1 MKKQLNLLIGIALV
15 IFLGYAA
22 VRMILYGLHGFAA
35 LDKSVQA
42 GTVTALAVIVVAAI
56 GYFANKSIET
66 KKAVEQAVRPKKLE
80 LYQEFITFFLRVL
93 GKDGV
98 VKKPT
103 EKEMQKFYVES
114 TPLLITFASNNVIKK
129 WGKLRLSMAENEG
142 QKSLFEL
149 ESLLKD
155 IRKDLGHSNTG
166 FQKGDILR
174 LFVNDI
180 DDYLK

>member
-1 MKKQLNLLIGIALV
+1 MKKQLNLLFGIAL
-15 IFLGYAA
+15 ILLLGYAA
-22 VRMILYGLHGFAA
+22 VRIIFYGLHGFAR

-42 GTVTALAVIVVAAI
+42 GTVTALAVIGVAAI

-66 KKAVEQAVRPKKLE
+66 RKAVEQAVRPKKLE

-93 GKDGV
+93 GKEGV
-98 VKKPT
+98 IKKPS
-103 EKEMQKFYVES
+103 EKEMQKFYVDS
-114 TPLLITFASNNVIKK
+114 TPLLITFASHDVIKR
-129 WGKLRLSMAENEG
+129 WGKLRLSMADDEG

-155 IRKDLGHSNTG
+155 IRRDLGHSNRG
-166 FQKGDILR
+166 FHKGDILR

-180 DDYLK
+180 DNYLK